1 MLMSRFLRALP
12 VAGLILLTVS
22 AQAFAH
28 AHLKTAA
35 PAQKASAAAPAEI
48 NLGFTEAL
56 DLKFSGVAVVNA
68 DNKDIALGDA
78 VLKDDGKSLVAPVA
92 GTLAPG
98 AYTVNWHVLSV
109 DGHKTNGSYTFTVKP

>member
-1 MLMSRFLRALP
+1 MTMSRLLRALP
-12 VAGLILLTVS
+12 VAGLVLLAAT

-28 AHLKTAA
+28 AHLKTAS
-35 PAQKASAAAPAEI
+35 PSEKVEAAAPAEI

-56 DLKFSGVAVVNA
+56 DLKFSGIAVVGA
-68 DNKDIALGDA
+68 DKKDVALGDA
-78 VLKDDGKSLVAPVA
+78 TLKDDGKSLVAPVT